1 MLWAP
6 TELYPNSLPVMPDS
20 LVGRRILIFVSAV
33 TLQCRIIELFEW
45 RAGQDESENRY
56 VIAAPM

>member
-1 MLWAP
+1 MLCAS

-45 RAGQDESENRY
+45 RAGEDEDENFRII
-56 VIAAPM
+56 VKVD